1 MHGIIRRHRFS
12 FRIRKVGSEEKEKA
26 FVLQVTSDLNAPLSG
41 WAERKQ
47 LSAGRSRCQSLMP
60 SLTHD
65 YRNLLRPGSL
75 WQKAILQI
83 ICLSS
88 RRLEAREAGLHMSP
102 EPVQAGSSH
111 RSEESADTWEQSPR
125 RLSPLRAS
133 LTAQDSS
140 LRIVRQPKQV
150 KYSAHVFFFFSYFFC
165 GKKKKVYILIWDFL
179 GHSSGN

>member
-1 MHGIIRRHRFS
+1 MNTINCIVLQLCQYFVAMVTIEWTKRRHADAWYNKAS
-12 FRIRKVGSEEKEKA
+12 RIQFQDPQGGIRGKRKSLCFAGDLWPECSSE
-26 FVLQVTSDLNAPLSG
+26 QVSRLSG
-41 WAERKQ
+41 KQ
-47 LSAGRSRCQSLMP
+47 LSAGWSQCQSLMP

-88 RRLEAREAGLHMSP
+88 QRLEAHEAGLHMSP
-102 EPVQAGSSH
+102 QPVQAGSSH

-133 LTAQDSS
+133 LTA
-140 LRIVRQPKQV
+140 
-150 KYSAHVFFFFSYFFC
+150 
-165 GKKKKVYILIWDFL
+165 
-179 GHSSGN
+179 